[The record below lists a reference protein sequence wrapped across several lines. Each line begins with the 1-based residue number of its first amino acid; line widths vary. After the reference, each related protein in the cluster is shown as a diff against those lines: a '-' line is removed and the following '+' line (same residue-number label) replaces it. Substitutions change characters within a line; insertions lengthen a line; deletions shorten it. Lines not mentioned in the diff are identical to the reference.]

1 MAAGPSRKEAPTE
14 PFKRALG
21 LTVRAIAGDDAVQ
34 VSYAPGKP
42 EIDGKLVQLPEP
54 SRVPSRREVA
64 VIRGWADSLALTA
77 ACHDAKLH
85 ARLAPRA
92 GPARAVFEAV
102 ERARIEAFG
111 ANRMPGMASN
121 LAARID
127 DQYGHGRYA
136 EITERADAP
145 LEDALSLIV
154 RERLTGAVPPA
165 SAKAMVEL
173 WRPFIEDRAGRTL
186 SKLDEQA
193 DDQETFGRLLR
204 NLLKTLDLSEELSD
218 GEREE
223 GDDDGEE
230 PESGDQ
236 DGEEGNEGQEGQEQA
251 NEDQRGEGEEGETSE
266 NAQDAQADQFD
277 ADADGEEMADAR
289 EPWRPNFNVLD
300 NPEAFGYKVFSRTND
315 EEIEAESLSTPDEL
329 ERLRTFLD
337 KELRNLQ
344 GAVARLANRLQRKL
358 MAQQNRAWDF
368 DLEEGTLDA
377 ARLTRIIIDPMHA
390 LSFKHERDA
399 DFRDTV
405 VTLLLD
411 NSGSMRGRP
420 IMVAAC
426 CADILARTLE
436 RCGVK
441 VEILGFTTRAWKGGQ
456 AREAWLTAGKPAN
469 PGRLNDLRHI
479 IYKPA
484 DAPWRR
490 AKRSLALMMREG
502 LLKENIDG
510 EALAWAHRRLLARPE
525 RRRILMMISDGAPVD
540 DSTLSVNTGSYLELH
555 LRQVIEEIETRSSVE
570 LIAIGIGHDV
580 TRYYRRAVTITDP
593 TELAG
598 AMTDKLVE
606 LFEEG
611 SGLDMRASS
620 VALRPTQTHVIHTPC
635 FRPPEG
641 AGQMRSIIPDTGKP
655 ARLDRRTLL
664 GGLAGAGCALALPML
679 AAAQDDAAP
688 PLPSAPESIEIDA
701 RPDFAF
707 RARQAG
713 RKAFRPARVPR
724 RDGAYLAAG
733 GLRRLV
739 GPRHGAGRQQA
750 AVDLRRRRMA
760 DGRRHLPGRTSR
772 GPQERAPRPAS
783 RRART
788 PAQGQTR
795 EGCRGR

>member
-1 MAAGPSRKEAPTE
+1 MAAGSNRKESPAE
-14 PFKRALG
+14 PFKRVLG
-21 LTVRAIAGDDAVQ
+21 LAVRAIAGDGEVQ
-34 VSYAPGKP
+34 VTYAPGKP

-54 SRVPSRREVA
+54 SRVPSAKEIA
-64 VIRGWADSLALTA
+64 VVRGWADSLALTA
-77 ACHDAKLH
+77 ACHDPRLH
-85 ARLAPRA
+85 ARLAPKS

-102 ERARIEAFG
+102 ERARVEALG
-111 ANRMPGMASN
+111 ANRMSGMAAN
-121 LAARID
+121 LTARVE

-154 RERLTGAVPPA
+154 RERLTGAAPPPT
-165 SAKAMVEL
+165 AKAMVDL
-173 WRPFIEDRAGRTL
+173 WRPWIEERAGRTL
-186 SKLDEQA
+186 SKLDKLAEDQA
-193 DDQETFGRLLR
+193 TFGRSLR
-204 NLLKTLDLSEELSD
+204 DLLKSLNVSEELSD

-223 GDDDGEE
+223 GEDDEQDPENGEQEAQDNSEGQE
-230 PESGDQ
+230 PQDQ
-236 DGEEGNEGQEGQEQA
+236 DG
-251 NEDQRGEGEEGETSE
+251 EDQRGEGEEGENTDQ
-266 NAQDAQADQFD
+266 AQDADADQFD
-277 ADADGEEMADAR
+277 ADADSDEMADAR

-300 NPEAFGYKVFSRTND
+300 NPEAFGYKVFNRAHD
-315 EEIEAESLSTPDEL
+315 EEIAAENLSTPDEL
-329 ERLRTFLD
+329 ERLRSFLD

-358 MAQQNRAWDF
+358 LAQQNRAWDF
-368 DLEEGTLDA
+368 DLEEGTLDV
-377 ARLTRIIIDPMHA
+377 ARLTRVITDPLHP
-390 LSFKHERDA
+390 LSFKLERDA

-456 AREAWLTAGKPAN
+456 AREAWLAAGKPAN

-510 EALAWAHRRLLARPE
+510 EALAWAHRRLQARPE

-593 TELAG
+593 SELAG

-606 LFEEG
+606 LFEE
-611 SGLDMRASS
+611 D
-620 VALRPTQTHVIHTPC
+620 
-635 FRPPEG
+635 G
-641 AGQMRSIIPDTGKP
+641 AGQE
-655 ARLDRRTLL
+655 
-664 GGLAGAGCALALPML
+664 
-679 AAAQDDAAP
+679 
-688 PLPSAPESIEIDA
+688 PLP
-701 RPDFAF
+701 
-707 RARQAG
+707 
-713 RKAFRPARVPR
+713 
-724 RDGAYLAAG
+724 
-733 GLRRLV
+733 
-739 GPRHGAGRQQA
+739 
-750 AVDLRRRRMA
+750 
-760 DGRRHLPGRTSR
+760 
-772 GPQERAPRPAS
+772 RAPK
-783 RRART
+783 RRVL
-788 PAQGQTR
+788 Q
-795 EGCRGR
+795 

>member
-1 MAAGPSRKEAPTE
+1 MASGPHRKESPAE

-21 LTVRAIAGDDAVQ
+21 LCVRAVAGDEEVQ

-54 SRVPSRREVA
+54 SRVPSLREVA

-77 ACHDAKLH
+77 ACHDIKLH
-85 ARLAPRA
+85 ARLAPKA

-102 ERARIEAFG
+102 ERARIEALG
-111 ANRMPGMASN
+111 ANRMPGMAAN
-121 LAARID
+121 LTARVE

-154 RERLTGAVPPA
+154 RERLTGAAPPETA
-165 SAKAMVEL
+165 RAMVDL
-173 WRPFIEDRAGRTL
+173 WRPWIEDRAGRTL
-186 SKLDEQA
+186 ARMDKLSEN
-193 DDQETFGRLLR
+193 QETFGRQLR
-204 NLLKTLDLSEELSD
+204 DLLKVLDLSDELSE

-223 GDDDGEE
+223 GEDDEQD

-236 DGEEGNEGQEGQEQA
+236 NAEDNAEGQDSQDQA
-251 NEDQRGEGEEGETSE
+251 SDEQRGEGEEGETAETS
-266 NAQDAQADQFD
+266 QDADADQFD

-289 EPWRPNFNVLD
+289 EPWRPNYNVLD
-300 NPEAFGYKVFSRTND
+300 NPEAFGYKIFSKVHD
-315 EEIEAESLSTPDEL
+315 EEIAAESLSTPDEL

-344 GAVARLANRLQRKL
+344 SAVARLANRLQRKL
-358 MAQQNRAWDF
+358 LAQQNRAWDF

-377 ARLTRIIIDPMHA
+377 ARLTRVITDPLHP

-456 AREAWLTAGKPAN
+456 AREAWLAAGKPGN

-510 EALAWAHRRLLARPE
+510 EALAWAHRRLQVRPE

-540 DSTLSVNTGSYLELH
+540 DSTLSVNTGCYLERH

-593 TELAG
+593 SELAG

-611 SGLDMRASS
+611 APSPAPR
-620 VALRPTQTHVIHTPC
+620 ALRP
-635 FRPPEG
+635 
-641 AGQMRSIIPDTGKP
+641 S
-655 ARLDRRTLL
+655 AR
-664 GGLAGAGCALALPML
+664 
-679 AAAQDDAAP
+679 
-688 PLPSAPESIEIDA
+688 
-701 RPDFAF
+701 
-707 RARQAG
+707 
-713 RKAFRPARVPR
+713 RK
-724 RDGAYLAAG
+724 L
-733 GLRRLV
+733 
-739 GPRHGAGRQQA
+739 Q
-750 AVDLRRRRMA
+750 
-760 DGRRHLPGRTSR
+760 
-772 GPQERAPRPAS
+772 
-783 RRART
+783 
-788 PAQGQTR
+788 
-795 EGCRGR
+795 

>member
-1 MAAGPSRKEAPTE
+1 MAAGSNRKESPAE
-14 PFKRALG
+14 PFKRVLG
-21 LTVRAIAGDDAVQ
+21 LAVRAIAGDGEVQ
-34 VSYAPGKP
+34 VTFAPGKP

-54 SRVPSRREVA
+54 SRVPSTKEVA
-64 VIRGWADSLALTA
+64 VVRGWADSLALTA
-77 ACHDAKLH
+77 ACHDPRLH
-85 ARLAPRA
+85 ARLAPKS
-92 GPARAVFEAV
+92 GPARAIFEAV
-102 ERARIEAFG
+102 ERARIEALG
-111 ANRMPGMASN
+111 ANRMAGMAAN
-121 LAARID
+121 LSARVE

-145 LEDALSLIV
+145 LEDALSLLV
-154 RERLTGAVPPA
+154 RERLTGAAPPDT
-165 SAKAMVEL
+165 AKAMVDL
-173 WRPFIEDRAGRTL
+173 WRPWIEERAGRTL
-186 SKLDEQA
+186 SKLDKLAEDQA
-193 DDQETFGRLLR
+193 TFGRSLR
-204 NLLKTLDLSEELSD
+204 DLLKSLNVSEELSD

-223 GDDDGEE
+223 GEDDEQD
-230 PESGDQ
+230 PESGEQ
-236 DGEEGNEGQEGQEQA
+236 ESQENSEGQEPQDQDS
-251 NEDQRGEGEEGETSE
+251 EDQRGEGEEGETTDQ
-266 NAQDAQADQFD
+266 AQDADADQFD
-277 ADADGEEMADAR
+277 ADADSDEMADAR

-300 NPEAFGYKVFSRTND
+300 NPEAFGYKVFNRAHD
-315 EEIEAESLSTPDEL
+315 EEIAAENLSTPDEL
-329 ERLRTFLD
+329 ERLRSFLD

-358 MAQQNRAWDF
+358 LAQQNRAWDF

-377 ARLTRIIIDPMHA
+377 ARLTRVIIDPLHA

-399 DFRDTV
+399 DFRDTI

-456 AREAWLTAGKPAN
+456 AREAWLAAGKPAN

-510 EALAWAHRRLLARPE
+510 EALAWAHRRLQARPE

-555 LRQVIEEIETRSSVE
+555 LRQVIEEIETRSTVE

-593 TELAG
+593 SELAG

-606 LFEEG
+606 LFEEDEQG
-611 SGLDMRASS
+611 R
-620 VALRPTQTHVIHTPC
+620 RPTQ
-635 FRPPEG
+635 R
-641 AGQMRSIIPDTGKP
+641 
-655 ARLDRRTLL
+655 
-664 GGLAGAGCALALPML
+664 
-679 AAAQDDAAP
+679 AP
-688 PLPSAPESIEIDA
+688 
-701 RPDFAF
+701 
-707 RARQAG
+707 
-713 RKAFRPARVPR
+713 K
-724 RDGAYLAAG
+724 
-733 GLRRLV
+733 
-739 GPRHGAGRQQA
+739 
-750 AVDLRRRRMA
+750 RRM
-760 DGRRHLPGRTSR
+760 L
-772 GPQERAPRPAS
+772 Q
-783 RRART
+783 
-788 PAQGQTR
+788 
-795 EGCRGR
+795 